1 MPFVAK
7 KKAICLKERKKK
19 LKTPVNNSNLTQENK
34 IATQKQI
41 GFFLSLFGVVPF
53 CNGEPF

>member
-7 KKAICLKERKKK
+7 KSHLFERKKKK

-41 GFFLSLFGVVPF
+41 RFFLSLFGVVPF